1 MHQAVY
7 AREIAG
13 SCQDR
18 DIYLRVLKELEY
30 STGKLQANVQPSV
43 AKSYCV
49 RGLKG
54 LSGLFLF
61 TERSLGARSC
71 QLSFCE

>member
-1 MHQAVY
+1 MY
-7 AREIAG
+7 AREISG
-13 SCQDR
+13 SCQDH

-30 STGKLQANVQPSV
+30 LTGKLQADVQSSV

-54 LSGLFLF
+54 LSELFLF
-61 TERSLGARSC
+61 TEKSLEARSC
-71 QLSFCE
+71 QLSCCE